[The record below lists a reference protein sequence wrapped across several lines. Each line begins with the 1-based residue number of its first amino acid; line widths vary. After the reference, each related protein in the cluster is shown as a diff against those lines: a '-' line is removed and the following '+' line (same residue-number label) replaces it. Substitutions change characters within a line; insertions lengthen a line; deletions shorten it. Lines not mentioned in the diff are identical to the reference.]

1 MPLKGG
7 GVGPLMANAIL
18 NFHFDFL
25 TTSLSRCK
33 NIQTKIQICVRQNSY
48 LPSHW
53 NLWKGSGLKPPSC
66 LGPAL
71 LSSVVLENESATD
84 FFHLLLILKIWSY
97 DPTDSSV
104 RTFRQSNVM
113 ILLIF
118 SSVNLDLLILRFRNF
133 SRWSASW
140 VWTSGVKSGLVSHLP
155 KDLPSAP
162 ILRRNLSYLLL
173 RGTVQIFTSHENGM
187 SASPEFWTWVLSVPI
202 LLSP

>member
-1 MPLKGG
+1 MDRFWPQ
-7 GVGPLMANAIL
+7 A
-18 NFHFDFL
+18 
-25 TTSLSRCK
+25 SLLPRPGSLVVRCFRK
-33 NIQTKIQICVRQNSY
+33 WMYR
-48 LPSHW
+48 W
-53 NLWKGSGLKPPSC
+53 
-66 LGPAL
+66 
-71 LSSVVLENESATD
+71 

-97 DPTDSSV
+97 DPTDFSV

-118 SSVNLDLLILRFRNF
+118 SSVDLDLLILRFRNF

-162 ILRRNLSYLLL
+162 ILRRNLSNLPL
-173 RGTVQIFTSHENGM
+173 RGTVQIFPSHENGM
-187 SASPEFWTWVLSVPI
+187 SASPEFWTWILSVSI